1 MSQEVDQ
8 RVVEMRFDNANFE
21 KNTRKTVAS
30 IDKLMEKLQF
40 KGAEKGFEKLDKAAK
55 DVDLGVIARSVET
68 LEERF
73 SALNVV
79 ATAALV
85 NITNRVV
92 NAGEKIVKSLTLD
105 GMMKGFG
112 EYETQ
117 INSVQT
123 ILANTA
129 DKGTTLNQVNKALDE
144 LNRYADQTIYNFTEM
159 TRNIGTFTAAGVG
172 LNKSVAAI
180 KGIANLGAIS
190 GSSSQQVSTAMY
202 QLSQALASGTVKL
215 QDWNSVTNA
224 GMGGR
229 IFQNSLM
236 ETARVHGIAIDE
248 MVAKEGS
255 FRETLKNGWLS
266 ADILTETL
274 QKFTGDL
281 DREALLAIGYTEE
294 QTEAILKLGETAR
307 NAATQVKTLTQL
319 KDTLGEAVQSGW
331 TQTWEIIAGD
341 FEEAKRLYTKIS
353 DALGGIIER
362 SAENR
367 NERLSQGLSNG
378 LKQLQNE
385 MGESA
390 ELFTYTLEN
399 VALAKGLVTEDALLE
414 AGSLGA
420 ALEGSQVSA
429 DLLWDSIAATV
440 TELNRLQS
448 MSDEELNALGYDR
461 NAVEKQIQAFDKL
474 GQKIE

>member
-8 RVVEMRFDNANFE
+8 RVVEMRFNNANFE

-159 TRNIGTFTAAGVG
+159 TRNIGTFTATGAG
-172 LNKSVAAI
+172 
-180 KGIANLGAIS
+180 
-190 GSSSQQVSTAMY
+190 
-202 QLSQALASGTVKL
+202 
-215 QDWNSVTNA
+215 
-224 GMGGR
+224 
-229 IFQNSLM
+229 
-236 ETARVHGIAIDE
+236 
-248 MVAKEGS
+248 
-255 FRETLKNGWLS
+255 
-266 ADILTETL
+266 TE
-274 QKFTGDL
+274 
-281 DREALLAIGYTEE
+281 
-294 QTEAILKLGETAR
+294 
-307 NAATQVKTLTQL
+307 
-319 KDTLGEAVQSGW
+319 
-331 TQTWEIIAGD
+331 
-341 FEEAKRLYTKIS
+341 
-353 DALGGIIER
+353 
-362 SAENR
+362 
-367 NERLSQGLSNG
+367 
-378 LKQLQNE
+378 
-385 MGESA
+385 
-390 ELFTYTLEN
+390 
-399 VALAKGLVTEDALLE
+399 
-414 AGSLGA
+414 
-420 ALEGSQVSA
+420 
-429 DLLWDSIAATV
+429 
-440 TELNRLQS
+440 
-448 MSDEELNALGYDR
+448 
-461 NAVEKQIQAFDKL
+461 
-474 GQKIE
+474 

>member
-1 MSQEVDQ
+1 M
-8 RVVEMRFDNANFE
+8 
-21 KNTRKTVAS
+21 
-30 IDKLMEKLQF
+30 
-40 KGAEKGFEKLDKAAK
+40 
-55 DVDLGVIARSVET
+55 
-68 LEERF
+68 
-73 SALNVV
+73 
-79 ATAALV
+79 
-85 NITNRVV
+85 
-92 NAGEKIVKSLTLD
+92 
-105 GMMKGFG
+105 
-112 EYETQ
+112 
-117 INSVQT
+117 
-123 ILANTA
+123 
-129 DKGTTLNQVNKALDE
+129 
-144 LNRYADQTIYNFTEM
+144 
-159 TRNIGTFTAAGVG
+159 
-172 LNKSVAAI
+172 
-180 KGIANLGAIS
+180 
-190 GSSSQQVSTAMY
+190 
-202 QLSQALASGTVKL
+202 
-215 QDWNSVTNA
+215 
-224 GMGGR
+224 
-229 IFQNSLM
+229 
-236 ETARVHGIAIDE
+236 HGIAIDE

-429 DLLWDSIAATV
+429 DLLCDSIAATV

-474 GQKIE
+474 EQKIEEGTIDLDEFARKWGRSPEEGI